1 MGAASPHRESSKDR
15 KPRFHCS
22 NSAHCAH
29 LLSSST
35 QADVDVPFNP
45 RPERRRRR
53 CAVTSDRPCS
63 TSLSIEAAPVT
74 RPRRRGAKPDPASTP
89 AKVREDKTRR
99 SKYIADRHPLE
110 DDSLHAPVRA
120 DRLPGRRAFGSRAG
134 RIECR
139 VRATFRAAPP
149 HSTTFGVSTS
159 EMA

>member
-1 MGAASPHRESSKDR
+1 MGAAPPHRESSKDR

-120 DRLPGRRAFGSRAG
+120 DRQSFRLASWEDRMSGARHVPGS
-134 RIECR
+134 
-139 VRATFRAAPP
+139 AAPLDNVRRF
-149 HSTTFGVSTS
+149 HIRDGLSRR
-159 EMA
+159 